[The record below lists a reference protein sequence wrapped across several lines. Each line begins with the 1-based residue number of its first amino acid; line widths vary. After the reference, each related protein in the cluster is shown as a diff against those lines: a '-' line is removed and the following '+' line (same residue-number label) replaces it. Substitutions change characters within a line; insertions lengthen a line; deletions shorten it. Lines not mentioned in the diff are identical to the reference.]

1 MKVAHSIFFTARL
14 LETLDM
20 SEFVNFA
27 QYNKRKRILYCI
39 KKFIYSSNY
48 NLSYIISF
56 LTFRIIILK

>member
-27 QYNKRKRILYCI
+27 QYNKRKRIL
-39 KKFIYSSNY
+39 
-48 NLSYIISF
+48 
-56 LTFRIIILK
+56 